1 MPAGASAGVPRP
13 DRRTVSLPRARTP
26 DVQEGHFYEAP
37 IGTRRA
43 GRSYAPQPGAG
54 GPGHRSLTVP
64 GAGGGSR
71 GRGRRRWWIALAA
84 LVLIGAAIA
93 FVAFKLFQPGHGDG
107 TGRVRVVVPQ
117 GSTASQVGD
126 LLAERGVVDSSFFF
140 GLRARLAGQ
149 RSDLRAG
156 TFTLRRDMSY
166 AAALDALTTAPKAA
180 PVVDVTLPEGPSRRE
195 LAPIVRQAGVSGDYL
210 AGQRPLVRAAPARL
224 RRPARDL
231 EPRGLPL
238 PGHLRAAP
246 RAARPRPRSWPSSCR
261 PSSRTS
267 PRCRFAKAR
276 RRNLSRYD
284 VLIIASM
291 IEREARLPR
300 ERRLVASVIYN
311 RLRQDIPLGI
321 DATTRYATHNWTR
334 PLKQSELTARS
345 PYNTRSNLGLPP
357 TPIGNPGLASIQAA
371 ADPASTKDLYYV
383 VKPCGDGAH
392 SFSATKA
399 QFDRDVA
406 AYDAKRAALGGKDP
420 SRC

>member
-93 FVAFKLFQPGHGDG
+93 FVAVKLFQPGHGDG

-210 AGQRPLVRAAPARL
+210 RASARSSALRPRAYGAPRGTSSLEGFLFPATYELRRAGATAPAL
-224 RRPARDL
+224 VAEQL
-231 EPRGLPL
+231 T
-238 PGHLRAAP
+238 AFKQNVAKV
-246 RAARPRPRSWPSSCR
+246 S
-261 PSSRTS
+261 
-267 PRCRFAKAR
+267 FAKAR